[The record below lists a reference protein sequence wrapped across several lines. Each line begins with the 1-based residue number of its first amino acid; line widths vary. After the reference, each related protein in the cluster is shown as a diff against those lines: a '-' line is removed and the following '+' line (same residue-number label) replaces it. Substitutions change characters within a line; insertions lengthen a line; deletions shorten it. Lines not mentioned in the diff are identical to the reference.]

1 MSNTRKKK
9 PDIKKYKSSKGTK
22 KGSFAKQLK
31 TGEAD
36 YSESFERFY
45 NKKKK

>member
-1 MSNTRKKK
+1 MGKTNKKK
-9 PDIKKYKSSKGTK
+9 PDYKKYKGSKGIK
-22 KGSFAKQLK
+22 KLHFSKQLK